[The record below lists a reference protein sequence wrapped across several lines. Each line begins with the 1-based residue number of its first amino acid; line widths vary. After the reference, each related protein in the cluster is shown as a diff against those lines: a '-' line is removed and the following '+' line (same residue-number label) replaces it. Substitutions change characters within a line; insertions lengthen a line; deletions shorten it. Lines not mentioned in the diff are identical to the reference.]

1 MEALEYLRKKAAD
14 LPLSPG
20 VYLMKNSSGKIIY
33 VGKSKALRN
42 RVSSYFAKG
51 EQKRHSPKTLKMV
64 SNVADFDFML
74 TDTEIEALALENKLI
89 KLHMPRYNIKLKDG
103 KSYPYI
109 KIWENNGYPSICV
122 TRKRSSDNG
131 KYFGPYSGMGY
142 AYEILETV
150 RRIFA
155 LPTCSHV
162 FPRDVG
168 KVRPCIYSQM
178 NRCFAPCKN
187 NTDIDE
193 MRDIYDKVT
202 KFLKGNIRDVKKE
215 LTEKMM
221 AAAEDMKFELAAL
234 WRDRIAALDKL
245 LEKQKAVTS
254 PDSEYDAICLY
265 RGDVTSC
272 LTFGIIREGVLTDA
286 THVMLGGDAILEGD
300 SLTSAIIEN
309 YNGRE
314 YVPSEIVLDFD
325 PGEDELQLLSSYM
338 TGFKKIKCE
347 VRVAQRGDKRQI
359 CNMLAETAAAKV
371 MKYDKEMA
379 SDNSALVSLAMC
391 AGLEVV
397 PSRIEA
403 VDISNYGSEIMTGG
417 LISFVD
423 GKPNKAG
430 YRIYN
435 IKNVKIQND
444 YGSMREVI
452 SRRLEHAN
460 EDPLPDLLLLDG
472 GVGHVNTIKELLNEK
487 GVYLPVLGMV
497 KDQFHKTRTLTD
509 GENEISI
516 SGEGAVYS
524 LIYRIQEEVHR
535 FSISKMRARKTKTL
549 LTSRLTDVEGI
560 GDKKAAILMKAFKSV
575 QNVKRA
581 TADEISAVKGISRR
595 DAENITEYFN
605 KDKGN
610 DK

>member
-1 MEALEYLRKKAAD
+1 
-14 LPLSPG
+14 
-20 VYLMKNSSGKIIY
+20 
-33 VGKSKALRN
+33 
-42 RVSSYFAKG
+42 
-51 EQKRHSPKTLKMV
+51 
-64 SNVADFDFML
+64 
-74 TDTEIEALALENKLI
+74 
-89 KLHMPRYNIKLKDG
+89 
-103 KSYPYI
+103 
-109 KIWENNGYPSICV
+109 
-122 TRKRSSDNG
+122 
-131 KYFGPYSGMGY
+131 MGY

-338 TGFKKIKCE
+338 TGFKKTKCE

-379 SDNSALVSLAMC
+379 SNNSALVSLAMC